1 MEKTQVTQE
10 VAQSIELP
18 TPESSTN
25 SCISNEEDSLEDRIQ
40 LMLAHNSEN
49 NSQNDYL
56 DHEISQVDDNAID
69 GCYDDDIVK
78 TLNRRGRG
86 KGSAVQFGNFS
97 HRGGVTGRARVR
109 AVASSSPSRT
119 GVLKLFGSKVP
130 LQRNPRNSVPRLP
143 CKKIQLPNSLSTG
156 S

>member
-25 SCISNEEDSLEDRIQ
+25 SCTYNEEDSLEDLIQ

-56 DHEISQVDDNAID
+56 DHEISQVDDNI
-69 GCYDDDIVK
+69 DDDGKAFKVVK
-78 TLNRRGRG
+78 TLIRRRRG
-86 KGSAVQFGNFS
+86 KVSAVQFGYFS
-97 HRGGVTGRARVR
+97 HRGGVTGRGRVR

-119 GVLKLFGSKVP
+119 TISRPKTGPGSRGGKGGYKKKLSSPDVSPHSKKSK
-130 LQRNPRNSVPRLP
+130 N
-143 CKKIQLPNSLSTG
+143 
-156 S
+156 

>member
-25 SCISNEEDSLEDRIQ
+25 SCISNEEDSLEDLIQ

-69 GCYDDDIVK
+69 GCYDDDDDDDDKVVK
-78 TLNRRGRG
+78 L
-86 KGSAVQFGNFS
+86 
-97 HRGGVTGRARVR
+97 
-109 AVASSSPSRT
+109 
-119 GVLKLFGSKVP
+119 
-130 LQRNPRNSVPRLP
+130 
-143 CKKIQLPNSLSTG
+143 
-156 S
+156 